1 MILCMP
7 ETNKYLILVAGPTA
21 VGKTSFAIRLAKHYK
36 TEILSAD
43 SRQFYGEMR
52 IGTAFPEPEE
62 LAAVP
67 HHFVGHLPIRETYNV
82 ARFEQEALELLDK
95 LYQNHRVVILT
106 GGSGLYLDAVCK
118 GIDDLPDHDPE
129 LRERLKAE
137 IREKGLEAFGRKLK
151 KLDPEYYEVVD
162 LQNPNRLMRAVEVCL
177 QTGETYTSQRKNS
190 AKQRPF
196 NILKI
201 GLELPREELFERI
214 ATRVDRMMERGLLEE
229 VRSLL
234 PYREYNALNTVGYK
248 ELFACLD
255 GEVSLERAVENI
267 KTNTRRYAK
276 RQLTWF
282 KRDAEFQWFGPAQ
295 FNDAIGWID
304 DQLGQGH

>member
-1 MILCMP
+1 MP
-7 ETNKYLILVAGPTA
+7 EKHKYLVLVTGPTA
-21 VGKTSFAIRLAKHYK
+21 VGKTTLAIRLANHFN
-36 TEILSAD
+36 TEIISAD
-43 SRQFYGEMR
+43 SRQFYREMR
-52 IGTAFPEPEE
+52 IGTAYPEPEE
-62 LAAVP
+62 LAAAP
-67 HHFVGHLPIRETYNV
+67 HHFLGQLSISQTYNV
-82 ARFEQEALELLDK
+82 ARFEKEALELLDK
-95 LYQNHRVVILT
+95 LYRNHDVVILT
-106 GGSGLYLDAVCK
+106 GGSGLYIDALCK
-118 GIDDLPDHDPE
+118 GIDDLPDHDPK
-129 LRERLKAE
+129 LREQLKAE

-151 KLDPEYYEVVD
+151 ELDPEYYEVVD

-177 QTGETYTSQRKNS
+177 QTGETYTSLRKNS
-190 AKQRPF
+190 ARQRPF

-214 ATRVDRMMERGLLEE
+214 ASRVDRMMERGLLEE

-248 ELFACLD
+248 ELFAFLD

-282 KRDAEFQWFGPAQ
+282 KRDPEFRWFRPEEY
-295 FNDAIGWID
+295 DKVID
-304 DQLGQGH
+304 WLNGSIRQSS